1 VRYLRVLINVVLAGG
16 LATCYILIVF
26 LQLNPSLPL
35 GLEVVGPLG
44 VMLWLTYGL
53 HFSVVSYVLVAL
65 RLLLAQ
71 DMLSPGWLSVRLL
84 VWLCVAAA
92 AMGAA
97 LMWLNLQG
105 LRLALDDETARR
117 MALGAAALTIA
128 VGLLVVLGVYRYSLG
143 VQGGRA
149 AGVAFAL
156 IVGASVIVPLSLRVF
171 EHDAGVRRQRL
182 HVEPLFSAA
191 PDGARLTML
200 LVDGASLD
208 FISPAAADGRLPNF
222 ARLLD
227 AGAVMHLATLRPT
240 QPGPVW
246 TAVATGKLPLRNGVR
261 SAAIYRV
268 EPGGPSFDLLP
279 DYCFAHALTAIGFL
293 SERPHSSVSVRARTL
308 WSMLGASGVSV
319 GIVRWPLTWPAEAV
333 RGALVSDRL
342 HMTDRMPEDPTL
354 TYPPHLAATLPAALE
369 PPEAAA
375 RAVRLQG
382 DGEPAYPGAGALAAD
397 RFYARV
403 LETLRRD
410 RTDLRVLAAR
420 YQGVDV
426 VGHRFLREA
435 MPRAFGDVAEE
446 ERRRFGRVL
455 EQYYRFIDGEVGRAI
470 ERLEPGDLLLV
481 VSGFGMEPLSLPKR
495 LLEAALGDRSL
506 SGTHEGAPDGFLL
519 AYGTPVRASR
529 LPRASV
535 VDVTPTVLYFFG
547 LPVARDMDGYARTDI
562 FAPAFTSERPL
573 TVIPTYE

>member
-1 VRYLRVLINVVLAGG
+1 MLMNVVLAGG
-16 LATCYILIVF
+16 LAACYILIVF

-35 GLEVVGPLG
+35 RPESVGPLAL
-44 VMLWLTYGL
+44 VLWLTYGL

-65 RLLLAQ
+65 RQLLAQ
-71 DMLSPGWLSVRLL
+71 EALSPGWLSVRLL

-105 LRLALDDETARR
+105 LRLALDDEAARR
-117 MALGAAALTIA
+117 MALGATALTTA
-128 VGLLVVLGVYRYSLG
+128 VGLLVVLGLYRFSLG
-143 VQGGRA
+143 RQGGRA
-149 AGVAFAL
+149 AGIAFAL
-156 IVGASVIVPLSLRVF
+156 IVGASLVVPVWLRGLGG
-171 EHDAGVRRQRL
+171 DAGVGAGP
-182 HVEPLFSAA
+182 VVFEPSFSASS
-191 PDGARLTML
+191 DGGRLTML

-222 ARLLD
+222 ARVLD

-246 TAVATGKLPLRNGVR
+246 TAVATGKLPFRTGVR
-261 SAAIYRV
+261 SAATYRV
-268 EPGGPSFDLLP
+268 EAGGPAFDLLP
-279 DYCFAHALTAIGFL
+279 DYCFAHVLTTIGFL
-293 SERPHSSVSVRARTL
+293 TERPHSSASVRARTL
-308 WSMLGASGVSV
+308 WTMLGSSGVSV
-319 GIVRWPLTWPAEAV
+319 GVVRWPMTWPARRV

-342 HMTDRMPEDPTL
+342 HLTGGLPEDPGL
-354 TYPPHLAATLPAALE
+354 TYPPALAATLAFRLE
-369 PPEAAA
+369 PPDAAA

-382 DGEPAYPGAGALAAD
+382 GSDPPYPAADALAAD

-403 LETLRRD
+403 FDTLRLERP
-410 RTDLRVLAAR
+410 DLQMLAVR
-420 YQGVDV
+420 YQGLDV

-455 EQYYRFIDGEVGRAI
+455 EQYYRFVDGEVGRAI
-470 ERLEPGDLLLV
+470 ERLGPDDLLLV
-481 VSGFGMEPLSLPKR
+481 VSAFGMEPLSLPKR
-495 LLEAALGDRSL
+495 LLEAVLGNRSL
-506 SGTHEGAPDGFLL
+506 SGTHERAPDGFLL
-519 AYGTPVRASR
+519 AYGAHVRAAR

-562 FAPAFTSERPL
+562 FSPAFTSERPL
-573 TVIPTYE
+573 TVIPTYED